1 MNYYIRETVFDE
13 VRNRTAASK
22 AREDINEIAESM
34 GFTPVDVEYD
44 YSLRK
49 SKGFF
54 AALWKLTRDWS
65 DAITG
70 MGDGDTVLIQYPLNH
85 HPMGIPG
92 LLKKYRARGGKV
104 IFLIHD
110 LDCLRMKRKTP
121 LDKLKHAKV
130 IYEDN
135 SILKCGDAV
144 IGHNNKMNKI
154 LVKMGIDK
162 DKLIPLRIFDYLV
175 HGDFQYTERKVD
187 DPIVVAGTLRQHKAG
202 YAYNLPE
209 GIDFNLYGVGYENEE
224 KEGVQYFGSF
234 NPEELTQKMEGSFGL
249 IWDGTTSETCDGISG
264 NYIKLNNP
272 HKLSLYLASG
282 LPVVVWDQAA
292 VADFVG
298 KEKVGFAVGN
308 IAAIK
313 DVTSQISEDSYREM
327 VENARKISGRLLTGS
342 YARSALNKALDIT
355 SGQGK

>member
-34 GFTPVDVEYD
+34 GFSSVDVEYD

-49 SKGFF
+49 SKGFL
-54 AALWKLTRDWS
+54 AALWRLTKDWS
-65 DAITG
+65 EAISG
-70 MGDGDTVLIQYPLNH
+70 MGEGDIVLIQYPLNH
-85 HPMGIPG
+85 HPLGIPG
-92 LLKKYRARGGKV
+92 LLNKFRARGGKV

-110 LDCLRMKRKTP
+110 LDFLRMKRKTP

-135 SILKCGDAV
+135 SILKCGDA
-144 IGHNNKMNKI
+144 IIAHNNKMI
-154 LVKMGIDK
+154 RVLVKMGIGK
-162 DKLIPLRIFDYLV
+162 DKLIPLKIFDYLV
-175 HGDFQYTERKVD
+175 HEDFRYTERKAD
-187 DPIVVAGTLRQHKAG
+187 EPIVVAGTLRQHKAG

-209 GIDFNLYGVGYENEE
+209 GMAFNLYGVGYENEE

-249 IWDGTTSETCDGISG
+249 IWDGATCDTCEGISG
-264 NYIKLNNP
+264 KYIRLNNP

-282 LPVVVWDQAA
+282 LPVVVWDKAA
-292 VADFVG
+292 VADFVN
-298 KEKVGFAVGN
+298 KEKVGFVVEN
-308 IAAIK
+308 IGAIK
-313 DVTSQISEDSYREM
+313 DVTAQLSESSYREM
-327 VENARKISGRLLTGS
+327 VENARKISGRLRDGAYS
-342 YARSALNKALDIT
+342 KSALAKALDIV
-355 SGQGK
+355 SEQRK

>member
-34 GFTPVDVEYD
+34 GFSPVDVEYD

-54 AALWKLTRDWS
+54 VALWKLTRDWS
-65 DAITG
+65 NAITG
-70 MGDGDTVLIQYPLNH
+70 MGEGDTVLIQYPLNH

-92 LLKKYRARGGKV
+92 LLKKFRARGGKV

-154 LVKMGIDK
+154 LVNMGIDK

-209 GIDFNLYGVGYENEE
+209 GMAFNLYGVGY
-224 KEGVQYFGSF
+224 
-234 NPEELTQKMEGSFGL
+234 
-249 IWDGTTSETCDGISG
+249 
-264 NYIKLNNP
+264 
-272 HKLSLYLASG
+272 
-282 LPVVVWDQAA
+282 
-292 VADFVG
+292 
-298 KEKVGFAVGN
+298 
-308 IAAIK
+308 
-313 DVTSQISEDSYREM
+313 
-327 VENARKISGRLLTGS
+327 
-342 YARSALNKALDIT
+342 
-355 SGQGK
+355 